1 MSRSGFGFNFVRWNA
16 NKKMSTLL
24 SLQDLLGE
32 NLHPDLQQFDFGGTS
47 SKQHRVVYDRF
58 TRVFSARLL
67 CWVAFPFLFFLVVF
81 LVNNLGLT
89 VVWDQVAKPLFL
101 KIVVFLKKCC
111 RYKTTESSQINTNTV
126 MSAPSHLL
134 AQLHSINRSLF
145 PQGTSLEFSVAKCKS
160 FAPL

>member
-16 NKKMSTLL
+16 NKKLLTLL
-24 SLQDLLGE
+24 SFQNLLGE
-32 NLHPDLQQFDFGGTS
+32 NLHPDLQQFDFGGT
-47 SKQHRVVYDRF
+47 KQHRVVYDRF
-58 TRVFSARLL
+58 TRGFSARLL

-111 RYKTTESSQINTNTV
+111 RYKASESLQINTNTV
-126 MSAPSHLL
+126 MSASSHPL
-134 AQLHSINRSLF
+134 AQFHSINHLLF

-160 FAPL
+160 IAPY